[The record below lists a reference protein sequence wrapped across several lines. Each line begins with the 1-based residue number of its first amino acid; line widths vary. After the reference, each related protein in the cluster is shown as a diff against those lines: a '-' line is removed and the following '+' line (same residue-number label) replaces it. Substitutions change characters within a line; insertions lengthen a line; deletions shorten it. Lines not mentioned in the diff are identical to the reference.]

1 MEETVLA
8 VTRISRNLGKEG
20 VIEGANGEEDERLM
34 TAGEL
39 ESPWKE
45 DTERDRGQTYSRD
58 RIRQISKEKEGNW
71 WKPRPR

>member
-8 VTRISRNLGKEG
+8 VTKISRNLGKEG

-39 ESPWKE
+39 ESL
-45 DTERDRGQTYSRD
+45 
-58 RIRQISKEKEGNW
+58 
-71 WKPRPR
+71 